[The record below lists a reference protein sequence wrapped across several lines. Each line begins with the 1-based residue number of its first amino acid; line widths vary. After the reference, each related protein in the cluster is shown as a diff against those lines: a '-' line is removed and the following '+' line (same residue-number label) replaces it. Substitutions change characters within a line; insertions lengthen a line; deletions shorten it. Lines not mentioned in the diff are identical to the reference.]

1 MTLHHLSRRAALRWG
16 LASTA
21 GLAGVATMP
30 ALAQAAWRP
39 DKPIRLLVGFAP
51 GGSSD
56 TVARLIAPR
65 LGELLGQPVVVENRA
80 GAGGALA
87 AEAVAK
93 AAGDGSTWL
102 LAPSGHS
109 TMAAMRKSLPFRAVA
124 DFAWTSTVTTYPM
137 VMAVPPQ
144 SPLRSMADVIDAARK
159 RPLSFSSVGVGTAH
173 HLLGEWINAEQGIQM
188 LHVPFRGGTAAATE
202 VMAGRV
208 DVLIETMT
216 AALPFVQ
223 SGQLRAVAV
232 SSATPLAVLPGVPTM
247 SATTPSLQYESWLGV
262 VLPGSTPAPVVA
274 SVNAAIRT
282 ALADPAIV
290 KRLAD
295 LGGGAAP
302 STPEAFRARVEDE
315 VARFNRIVDSRR
327 IERE

>member
-1 MTLHHLSRRAALRWG
+1 MSDTLNRRAVLQRALG
-16 LASTA
+16 TA
-21 GLAGVATMP
+21 AGVA
-30 ALAQAAWRP
+30 LAHAGSAAAQTPWRP

-80 GAGGALA
+80 GAGGAVA

-137 VMAVPPQ
+137 VMAVPAN
-144 SPLRSMADVIDAARK
+144 SPLRTLADVIDAARK

-202 VMAGRV
+202 VLAGRV

-232 SSATPLAVLPGVPTM
+232 SSAAPVAVLPGVPTM
-247 SATTPSLQYESWLGV
+247 SATIPSLQYESWLGV
-262 VLPGSTPAPVVA
+262 VLPGSTPANVVA
-274 SVNAAIRT
+274 AVNAALRT
-282 ALADPAIV
+282 ALADPAIAR
-290 KRLAD
+290 RLAD
-295 LGGGAAP
+295 LGGAAAP

-315 VARFNRIVDSRR
+315 VARFNRIVDSRK

>member
-1 MTLHHLSRRAALRWG
+1 MTTLPHRRHALRLG
-16 LASTA
+16 VFTLASLAA
-21 GLAGVATMP
+21 GLP
-30 ALAQAAWRP
+30 ALAQTGNWRP

-56 TVARLIAPR
+56 IVARLMAPK
-65 LGELLGQPVVVENRA
+65 LGELLGQTVVVENRA

-87 AEAVAK
+87 ADVVAK
-93 AAGDGSTWL
+93 APGDGLTWL

-124 DFAWTSTVTTYPM
+124 DFAWTSTLTTYPM
-137 VMAVPPQ
+137 VIAVAPN
-144 SPLRSMADVIDAARK
+144 SPIRTMADVVETARK

-173 HLLGEWINAEQGIQM
+173 HLLGEWINSEQNVQM
-188 LHVPFRGGTAAATE
+188 LHVPFKGGTAAATE

-232 SSATPLAVLPGVPTM
+232 SSAGPVSVLPGVPTI
-247 SATTPSLQYESWLGV
+247 STVIPTLQYESWLGV
-262 VLPGSTPAPVVA
+262 TLPGSTPAPVVA
-274 SVNAAIRT
+274 SINAAILT
-282 ALADPAIV
+282 ALADPAIA

-295 LGGGAAP
+295 LGGAAAP
-302 STPEAFRARVEDE
+302 TSPEAFKARVESE
-315 VARFNRIVDSRR
+315 VARFNRVVDSRK

>member
-1 MTLHHLSRRAALRWG
+1 MTRLPTRRQALGLGAASLAG
-16 LASTA
+16 LAS
-21 GLAGVATMP
+21 LP
-30 ALAQAAWRP
+30 AFAQAAPWRP
-39 DKPIRLLVGFAP
+39 DKPVRLLVGFAP

-56 TVARLIAPR
+56 TVARLLAPK
-65 LGELLGQPVVVENRA
+65 LGEALGQPVVVENRA

-93 AAGDGSTWL
+93 APGDGTTWL

-137 VMAVPPQ
+137 VMAVPPN
-144 SPLRSMADVIDAARK
+144 SPIRSMADVIEAARK

-188 LHVPFRGGTAAATE
+188 LHVPFKGGTAAATE

-223 SGQLRAVAV
+223 QGQLRAVAV
-232 SSATPLAVLPGVPTM
+232 SSASPVALLPGVPTM
-247 SATTPSLQYESWLGV
+247 GATIPSLQYESWLGV
-262 VLPGSTPAPVVA
+262 ALPGTTPAPVVNA
-274 SVNAAIRT
+274 VNAAIRG
-282 ALADPAIV
+282 ALADPAIA

-302 STPEAFRARVEDE
+302 STPEAFKARVEGE
-315 VARFNRIVDSRR
+315 VARFNRVVDSRR

>member
-1 MTLHHLSRRAALRWG
+1 MTRLPTRRQALALGAAT
-16 LASTA
+16 LAGAA
-21 GLAGVATMP
+21 GLP
-30 ALAQAAWRP
+30 ALAQPAAWRP

-56 TVARLIAPR
+56 IVARLVAPK
-65 LGELLGQPVVVENRA
+65 LGEILGQPVVVENRA

-93 AAGDGSTWL
+93 AAPDGTTWL

-124 DFAWTSTVTTYPM
+124 DFAWVSTITTYPM
-137 VMAVPPQ
+137 VIAVPPN
-144 SPLRSMADVIDAARK
+144 SPIRTMADVIEAARK

-188 LHVPFRGGTAAATE
+188 LHVPFKGGTAAATE

-208 DVLIETMT
+208 DILIETMT
-216 AALPFVQ
+216 ASLPFVQ
-223 SGQLRAVAV
+223 QGQLRAVAV
-232 SSATPLAVLPGVPTM
+232 SSAAPVSVLPGVPSM
-247 SATTPSLQYESWLGV
+247 STTIPSLQYESWLGL
-262 VLPGSTPAPVVA
+262 VLPGATPAPLV
-274 SVNAAIRT
+274 SSLNT
-282 ALADPAIV
+282 ALRNTLSDPAIV

-302 STPEAFRARVEDE
+302 SSPEAFRARVEGE
-315 VARFNRIVDSRR
+315 IARFNRVVESRK